1 MSVHVHSIGVEVPE
15 RRITN
20 AELAAMVDTTDE
32 WIRSHT
38 GIGSRHIAADGIL
51 TSDLAAGAARKA
63 LAKAG
68 LGASDLDLIVVATA
82 TPDYFGFPS
91 TACIVQEKIGAR
103 GCPAFDLTAG
113 CTGFVYALDVA
124 SSLLE
129 AKGGRHALVIGAETL
144 SRITNW
150 EDRSTCV
157 LLGDGAGAAILT
169 RGSSGGEEG
178 ESRFLVSQL
187 GAEGSGA
194 GELRLVQS
202 ERAKTFH
209 PSLPIVPLLEM
220 NGRKV
225 YNFAVQTIPR
235 LVEELLGL
243 CGKKLEELAW
253 IIPHQA
259 NARIIQ
265 AAAKRLCAPEELF
278 YMNIEEYANTS
289 SASIPIALGEMDEK
303 GLLRRGDLLMLLAFG
318 SGLTYGGAVLRW

>member
-1 MSVHVHSIGVEVPE
+1 MSVYIQSVGVDVPE
-15 RRITN
+15 RRISN
-20 AELAAMVDTTDE
+20 SELAEMVDTTDE

-38 GIGSRHIAADGIL
+38 GIGSRHFADDDTL
-51 TSDLAAGAARKA
+51 TSDLATAAARKA

-68 LGASDLDLIVVATA
+68 VAAEELDFIVVATA

-91 TACIVQEKIGAR
+91 TACIVQEKLGAT

-113 CTGFVYALDVA
+113 CTGFVYALNVA

-129 AKGGRHALVIGAETL
+129 ANGKTHALVIGAETL

-157 LLGDGAGAAILT
+157 LLGDGAGAAVLT
-169 RGSSGGEEG
+169 RGDGAGGDFVA
-178 ESRFLVSQL
+178 SVL
-187 GAEGSGA
+187 GADGTGA
-194 GELRLVQS
+194 GDLRLVQS
-202 ERAKTFH
+202 ARTRTFH
-209 PSLPIVPLLEM
+209 PSIPIVPLLEM

-225 YNFAVQTIPR
+225 YNFAVQTIPALVNR
-235 LVEELLGL
+235 LLAQ
-243 CGKKLEELAW
+243 CGKKLEEIAW

-265 AAAKRLCAPEELF
+265 AAAKRLGTPEERF

-289 SASIPIALGEMDEK
+289 SASIPIALDEMDGK

-318 SGLTYGGAVLRW
+318 AGLTYGGAVLRW

>member
-1 MSVHVHSIGVEVPE
+1 MSVFIESVGVDVPE
-15 RRITN
+15 RRISN
-20 AELAAMVDTTDE
+20 VELAGMVDTTDD

-38 GIGSRHIAADGIL
+38 GIGSRHIAADGVL
-51 TSDLAAGAARKA
+51 TSDLAAAAARKA
-63 LAKAG
+63 LSKAG
-68 LGASDLDLIVVATA
+68 IAAGDLDFIVVATA

-91 TACIVQEKIGAR
+91 TACIVQEKLGAL

-113 CTGFVYALDVA
+113 CTGFVYALNVA

-129 AKGGRHALVIGAETL
+129 ANRKRHALVIGAETL

-157 LLGDGAGAAILT
+157 LLGDGAGAAVLT
-169 RGSSGGEEG
+169 RSEGGD
-178 ESRFLVSQL
+178 SRVVVSVL
-187 GAEGSGA
+187 GADGTGA
-194 GELRLVQS
+194 GDLRLLQS
-202 ERAKTFH
+202 ERATTFH

-225 YNFAVQTIPR
+225 YNFAVQTIPALVNR
-235 LVEELLGL
+235 LLAL
-243 CGKKLEELAW
+243 CGRKLEEFAW

-265 AAAKRLCAPEELF
+265 AAAKRLGAPEERF
-278 YMNIEEYANTS
+278 YLNIEEYANTS
-289 SASIPIALGEMDEK
+289 SASIPIALNEMNEK
-303 GLLRRGDLLMLLAFG
+303 GLLKRGDLLMLLAFG

>member
-1 MSVHVHSIGVEVPE
+1 MSVHIHSVGVEVPE
-15 RRITN
+15 RRVTN
-20 AELAAMVDTTDE
+20 EELATLVDTTDE

-38 GIGSRHIAADGIL
+38 GIGSRHIAADGVL
-51 TSDLAAGAARKA
+51 TSDLAAAAARKA
-63 LAKAG
+63 LEKAG
-68 LGASDLDLIVVATA
+68 VAASDLDLILVATA

-91 TACIVQEKIGAR
+91 TACIVQDKIGAK
-103 GCPAFDLTAG
+103 GCPAFDITAG

-157 LLGDGAGAAILT
+157 LLGDGAGAAVLSRT
-169 RGSSGGEEG
+169 EGG
-178 ESRFLVSQL
+178 ESRFLVSLL
-187 GAEGSGA
+187 GAEGSGS

-202 ERAKTFH
+202 DRDRTFH
-209 PSLPIVPLLEM
+209 PAVPIVPLLEM

-235 LVEELLGL
+235 LVESLLER
-243 CGKKLEELAW
+243 CGKKLEEFAW
-253 IIPHQA
+253 IVPHQA

-265 AAAKRLCAPEELF
+265 AAAKRLGTSEDRF
-278 YMNIEEYANTS
+278 YLNIEEYANTS
-289 SASIPIALGEMDEK
+289 SASIPIALGEMNEK
-303 GLLRRGDLLMLLAFG
+303 GLLKRGDLLMLLAFG
-318 SGLTYGGAVLRW
+318 SGLTYGGAVLQW

>member
-1 MSVHVHSIGVEVPE
+1 MSVYNQSVGVDVPE
-15 RRITN
+15 RRISN
-20 AELAAMVDTTDE
+20 SELAEMVDTTDE

-38 GIGSRHIAADGIL
+38 GIGSRHFAADDTL
-51 TSDLAAGAARKA
+51 TSDLATAAARKA

-68 LGASDLDLIVVATA
+68 VAASELDYIVVATA

-91 TACIVQEKIGAR
+91 TACIVQEKLGAP

-113 CTGFVYALDVA
+113 CTGFVYALNVA

-129 AKGGRHALVIGAETL
+129 ANKKKHALVIGAETL

-157 LLGDGAGAAILT
+157 LLGDGAGAAVLT
-169 RGSSGGEEG
+169 RGGGG
-178 ESRFLVSQL
+178 GGDFVASVL
-187 GAEGSGA
+187 GADGTGA
-194 GELRLVQS
+194 GDLRLVQS
-202 ERAKTFH
+202 ARTRTFH
-209 PSLPIVPLLEM
+209 PAIPIVPLLEM

-225 YNFAVQTIPR
+225 YNFAVQTIPALVNR
-235 LVEELLGL
+235 LLDQ
-243 CGKKLEELAW
+243 CGKKLEEIAW

-265 AAAKRLCAPEELF
+265 AAAKRLGTAEERY

-289 SASIPIALGEMDEK
+289 SASIPIALDEMDGK

-318 SGLTYGGAVLRW
+318 AGLTYGGAVLRW

>member
-1 MSVHVHSIGVEVPE
+1 MSVYIHSVGVDVPE
-15 RRITN
+15 RRISN
-20 AELAAMVDTTDE
+20 VELAGMVDTTDD

-38 GIGSRHIAADGIL
+38 GIGSRHIAADGTV
-51 TSDLAAGAARKA
+51 TSDLAAAAARKA
-63 LAKAG
+63 LARAG
-68 LGASDLDLIVVATA
+68 IAASELDFIVVATA

-91 TACIVQEKIGAR
+91 TACIVQEKLGAP

-113 CTGFVYALDVA
+113 CTGFVYALNVA

-129 AKGGRHALVIGAETL
+129 ANHKKHALVVGAETL

-169 RGSSGGEEG
+169 RSEEG
-178 ESRFLVSQL
+178 DSRVVVSVL
-187 GAEGSGA
+187 GADGTGA
-194 GELRLVQS
+194 GDLRLVQS
-202 ERAKTFH
+202 ERAKTFS

-225 YNFAVQTIPR
+225 YNFAVQTIPAIVDR
-235 LVEELLGL
+235 LLAL
-243 CGKKLEELAW
+243 CGRKLEEFAW

-265 AAAKRLCAPEELF
+265 AAAKRLGAPEERF
-278 YMNIEEYANTS
+278 YLNIEEYANTS
-289 SASIPIALGEMDEK
+289 SASIPIALDEMNEK
-303 GLLRRGDLLMLLAFG
+303 GLLKRGDLLMLLAFG
-318 SGLTYGGAVLRW
+318 AGLTYGGAVLRW

>member
-1 MSVHVHSIGVEVPE
+1 MSVHVHSVGVEVPE
-15 RRITN
+15 RRVTN
-20 AELAAMVDTTDE
+20 EELSTIVDTTDE

-38 GIGSRHIAADGIL
+38 GIGSRHIAADGVL
-51 TSDLAAGAARKA
+51 TSDLAAAAARKA

-68 LGASDLDLIVVATA
+68 IQAADLDLIVVATA

-91 TACIVQEKIGAR
+91 TACIVQDKIGAN

-113 CTGFVYALDVA
+113 CTGFVYAMDVA

-129 AKGGRHALVIGAETL
+129 AKKGKHALVIGAETL

-169 RGSSGGEEG
+169 RTEAG
-178 ESRFLVSQL
+178 ESSILVSIL
-187 GAEGSGA
+187 GAEGSGS
-194 GELRLVQS
+194 GELKLIQS
-202 ERAKTFH
+202 ERARTFH
-209 PSLPIVPLLEM
+209 PALPIVPLLEM

-225 YNFAVQTIPR
+225 YNFAVQTIPALVGR
-235 LVEELLGL
+235 LLEK
-243 CGKKLEELAW
+243 CGKTLEDLAW
-253 IIPHQA
+253 IVPHQA

-278 YMNIEEYANTS
+278 YLNIEEYANTS
-289 SASIPIALGEMDEK
+289 SASIPIALGEMGDK
-303 GLLRRGDLLMLLAFG
+303 GLLKRGDLVMLLAFG
-318 SGLTYGGAVLRW
+318 SGLTYGGAVLSW